1 MEIPFDRAFLYY
13 LSWCQQP
20 GVFLNFIAITLK
32 TWLAAGVLILALG
45 RAMAYPFPSEA
56 LPGTEI
62 GGGLPAGYEPSGA
75 AWHTGLSKLLLVSD
89 GGLVSM
95 LNADGTS
102 VSNWSVT
109 GDLEAISVTDPSSS
123 FVYVGVENPDSILEL
138 NISTGVVTRTFDLTP
153 WMSGPSN
160 QGLEALTFLPDP
172 GDPEGGL
179 FYAGLQDDGK
189 IYSFRLSISSS
200 TTATTVTYLETI
212 TPVLGRT
219 DLSGLHYDS
228 NNEVLYAIFD
238 GSDLLRA
245 MQADGT
251 FLAEW
256 DLAGNDQ
263 EGVALLG
270 DRLFIAEDVGEEVWR
285 YSPFPILL
293 RPPSADFDLDLDVD
307 GADYLTW
314 QRGFGQAGALSDGD
328 ADGSSFVD
336 AADLEI
342 WEQQF
347 GAVTPLASVA
357 SVPEPTSAAILLGL
371 VMVSLCEKTSSGRH
385 FDLLLT

>member
-1 MEIPFDRAFLYY
+1 
-13 LSWCQQP
+13 
-20 GVFLNFIAITLK
+20 
-32 TWLAAGVLILALG
+32 
-45 RAMAYPFPSEA
+45 MADPFPAEA
-56 LPGTEI
+56 LPGTEL
-62 GGGLPAGYEPSGA
+62 GGGLPEGYEPSGA
-75 AWHTGLSKLLLVSD
+75 VWHTGLSKLLLVSD

-95 LNADGTS
+95 MNPDGTS
-102 VSNWSVT
+102 VNNWSVA
-109 GDLEAISVTDPSSS
+109 GDLEAISVTDPSSP
-123 FVYVGVENPDSILEL
+123 FVYVGVEKPDSILEL
-138 NISTGVVTRTFDLTP
+138 NINTGIVTRTFDLTP
-153 WMSGPSN
+153 WMSGPAN
-160 QGLEALTFLPDP
+160 RGLEALTFLPDP

-200 TTATTVTYLETI
+200 TTATTVTHLETI
-212 TPVLGRT
+212 TPVPGRT

-238 GSDLLRA
+238 DSDLLRA

-251 FLAEW
+251 FLEEW

-270 DRLFIAEDVGEEVWR
+270 DTLFIAEDVGGEVWR

-293 RPPSADFDLDLDVD
+293 RPPSADFDLDLDID
-307 GADYLTW
+307 GSDFLTW

-336 AADLEI
+336 TADLEI

-347 GAVTPLASVA
+347 GAVATS
-357 SVPEPTSAAILLGL
+357 SVPEPTAAVILLGL
-371 VMVSLCEKTSSGRH
+371 VMVSLCQKTFFGRH
-385 FDLLLT
+385 LTFARSVGIKI